1 MNTMLPFMESIFIEV
16 TFNQKQYMI
25 GLIYRVPNTN
35 IDNFIDTLNNLIE
48 PIKNKY
54 ELILMGDFNID
65 LLQDNNFSR
74 KLQNMTQSN
83 YLVPSMLLK
92 PWVSDLLVKR
102 IKMKDKLAKLHSK
115 GRIDK
120 EIFTRF
126 RNLLTT
132 QLRNAKSKYF
142 QSEFTKNKGNIKK
155 TWQIINSNIRKSLRT
170 RTINLKE
177 N

>member
-1 MNTMLPFMESIFIEV
+1 M
-16 TFNQKQYMI
+16 
-25 GLIYRVPNTN
+25 
-35 IDNFIDTLNNLIE
+35 
-48 PIKNKY
+48 
-54 ELILMGDFNID
+54 
-65 LLQDNNFSR
+65 
-74 KLQNMTQSN
+74 
-83 YLVPSMLLK
+83 K

-177 N
+177 NENAVSKDAVPNKFSEYFSNIADQLVSEIEPSNFNVSSYLKNRNIN